1 MCCGCVILMVPA
13 ATRAGAILSDT
24 SPKGMCIACSTR
36 LALSMGTD
44 TARQLS
50 LYLQQFAL
58 QEDCQC
64 CLQP

>member
-1 MCCGCVILMVPA
+1 MCCSCVILMVPA
-13 ATRAGAILSDT
+13 ATRAGAYLSDT
-24 SPKGMCIACSTR
+24 SPKGMCIACSTS

-50 LYLQQFAL
+50 LYLQQSAL